1 MEQESLRT
9 HWELSGKVVDGT
21 GKAAY
26 FTQLDWVQEQCYTKL
41 GFRPY
46 PGTLNLEVAEKS
58 LPVVEVLRREEG
70 ICLVPPDPEYCA
82 ARVLPILVGT
92 VTGALIVPEASVNI
106 HGRKIIEVL
115 APVRLKDALG
125 VHEGEWITLDIIRP
139 EHELLMH

>member
-46 PGTLNLEVAEKS
+46 PGTLNLEVAENN
-58 LPVVEVLRREEG
+58 LPVVEVLRNEEG
-70 ICLVPPDPEYCA
+70 ILLIPPDPECCVA
-82 ARVLPILVGT
+82 KTFPISVGT
-92 VTGALIVPEASVNI
+92 VSGALIVPEASVNI
-106 HGRKIIEVL
+106 HGRKIIEIL
-115 APVRLKDALG
+115 APVRLKEVLG
-125 VHEGEWITLDIIRP
+125 VHEGEWITLDIIKP
-139 EHELLMH
+139 GT